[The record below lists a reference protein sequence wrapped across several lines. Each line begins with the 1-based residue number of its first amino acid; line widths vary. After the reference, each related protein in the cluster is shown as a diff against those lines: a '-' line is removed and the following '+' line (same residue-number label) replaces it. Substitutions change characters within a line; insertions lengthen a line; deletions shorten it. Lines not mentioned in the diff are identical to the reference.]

1 MKSKI
6 KFQTLLFTILCG
18 WFLLPLF
25 AALFGLYYG
34 TTIKSEFARAFY
46 HQLSYYQDLFL
57 YFGLTTLIILL
68 LELAKQSSNFS
79 LSRAKIKS
87 FFKNNIWFLFYLLL
101 LVWITLSALQ
111 SPSLTDAFA
120 GAVYRDMGV
129 FTYIVFGCLMLCP
142 FLLKSKHQKLI
153 LMYLFLAVADIVA
166 VIMLLQEKS
175 IPLLNSSFGM
185 LRSSVFV
192 HFNHLGY
199 YLNLASICASGL
211 LIFEHKKSRCLQTFT
226 FLSLLL
232 LFYTLLINNTMGGIL
247 SCLIT
252 SVILLWFYYL
262 RNRRL
267 GLPQFIPIT
276 AIVILVALSYTGCFT
291 SSSGENMSDNFM
303 GLYMDANKL
312 AENDNV
318 DSIGTMRFS
327 LWKYYGKMIPK
338 HPLFGLGPDQ
348 EPTGYENY
356 VISDRPANEYIYH
369 AVFHGIPALIFY
381 LGFLFSL
388 AVYGFKH
395 IKELSPSAMIAA
407 GCVITYC
414 ISAFFGNAIYYT
426 SCYLFLFLGFLLPG
440 NKETD

>member
-1 MKSKI
+1 MCMG
-6 KFQTLLFTILCG
+6 LFT
-18 WFLLPLF
+18 LLPL
-25 AALFGLYYG
+25 LFYLAK
-34 TTIKSEFARAFY
+34 KSSNISISFNKVKSYFKNNAWILFY
-46 HQLSYYQDLFL
+46 
-57 YFGLTTLIILL
+57 ILL
-68 LELAKQSSNFS
+68 LL
-79 LSRAKIKS
+79 
-87 FFKNNIWFLFYLLL
+87 
-101 LVWITLSALQ
+101 WITFSALH
-111 SPSLTDAFA
+111 SPSLIDAFA
-120 GAVYRDMGV
+120 GARYRNMGL
-129 FTYIVFGCLMLCP
+129 FTYIVFGCIMICP
-142 FLLKSKHQKLI
+142 LLLKSEQKQLF
-153 LMYLFLAVADIVA
+153 LMYLFLAVADLVA
-166 VIMLLQEKS
+166 VVMLIQEKNL
-175 IPLLNSSFGM
+175 PLFNNAFGM

-262 RNRRL
+262 RNRHL
-267 GLPQFIPIT
+267 DLPQFIPII
-276 AIVILVALSYTGCFT
+276 AIVILVALSYTGCFA

-303 GLYMDANKL
+303 GLYTDANKL
-312 AENDNV
+312 IENENV
-318 DSIGTMRFS
+318 DSIGTLRFS
-327 LWKYYGKMIPK
+327 LWKYYGKMIPE
-338 HPLFGLGPDQ
+338 HPIFGLGPDQ
-348 EPTGYENY
+348 EPVGYETY
-356 VISDRPANEYIYH
+356 VISDRPANEYLYH

-381 LGFLFSL
+381 LGFLISL

-426 SCYLFLFLGFLLPG
+426 ACYLFLFLGFLLPR
-440 NKETD
+440 NNQID

>member
-1 MKSKI
+1 MKSKT
-6 KFQTLLFTILCG
+6 KFQTLPFIILCG
-18 WFLLPLF
+18 WCLLPLF
-25 AALFGLYYG
+25 ACLRELYTG
-34 TTIKSEFARAFY
+34 ATVTSEFLLDASRM
-46 HQLSYYQDLFL
+46 SIYQDVFMCMGLFTL
-57 YFGLTTLIILL
+57 LPLLFYLAKKSSDIFFSFNKVKSYFKNNAWILFYILL
-68 LELAKQSSNFS
+68 LL
-79 LSRAKIKS
+79 
-87 FFKNNIWFLFYLLL
+87 
-101 LVWITLSALQ
+101 WITFSALH
-111 SPSLTDAFA
+111 SPSLIDAFA
-120 GAVYRDMGV
+120 GARYRNMGL
-129 FTYIVFGCLMLCP
+129 FTYIVFGCIMICP
-142 FLLKSKHQKLI
+142 LLLKSEQKQLF
-153 LMYLFLAVADIVA
+153 LMYLFLAVADLVA
-166 VIMLLQEKS
+166 VVMLIQEKNL
-175 IPLLNSSFGM
+175 PLFNNAFGM

-262 RNRRL
+262 RNRHL
-267 GLPQFIPIT
+267 DLPQFIPII
-276 AIVILVALSYTGCFT
+276 AIVILVALSYTGCFA

-303 GLYMDANKL
+303 GLYTDANKL
-312 AENDNV
+312 IENENV
-318 DSIGTMRFS
+318 DSIGTLRFS
-327 LWKYYGKMIPK
+327 LWKYYGKMIPE
-338 HPLFGLGPDQ
+338 HPIFGLGPDQ
-348 EPTGYENY
+348 EPVGYETY
-356 VISDRPANEYIYH
+356 VISDRPANEYLYH

-381 LGFLFSL
+381 LGFLISL

-426 SCYLFLFLGFLLPG
+426 ACYLFLFLGFLLPR
-440 NKETD
+440 NNQID